1 MKKRSHNSPNIS
13 TCLVYTG
20 VEGGGGGEHSIIWPR
35 GVCTAEQGMVFRY
48 WGHSISLLGL
58 GQGVF
63 FGSEAFKRV
72 WMELT
77 MSSLYLWC
85 QQFFPSKSS
94 NSMILV

>member
-1 MKKRSHNSPNIS
+1 MQKRSHNSPNIS

-20 VEGGGGGEHSIIWPR
+20 VEGGGGGGGGARSIIGPR

-63 FGSEAFKRV
+63 FWIGS
-72 WMELT
+72 L
-77 MSSLYLWC
+77 
-85 QQFFPSKSS
+85 
-94 NSMILV
+94 